1 MLSSRGH
8 IKANL
13 KPTALYCNALHTS
26 DRAGSLQLLLY
37 AWNFYGH
44 NVNSFH
50 RLLFT
55 LAKNNFMEAIGDEWQ
70 TKIKY
75 RVPEVRLESE
85 SFRTFRPWIL
95 PYTNFQ
101 VNIWST
107 AVSAVSVVTV
117 GIGQTLRGVLETA
130 IIAANNIDSFTPLS
144 TEALTITMHGQFL
157 FLWCLRR
164 ALKLQMISNM
174 EVIVLFLTKTV
185 LFVISQII
193 SSTSLKWQKTQTEQ
207 RTDVFLYIF
216 KCQYFVC
223 KNRFLEAGR

>member
-50 RLLFT
+50 GLLFT

-70 TKIKY
+70 TNIKY

-130 IIAANNIDSFTPLS
+130 IIAANNIDSFTPFKHRGSNHHHARAVFVPLMFTQS
-144 TEALTITMHGQFL
+144 IKITNDFKYGGDRAFSYKNSFICDITDYQFNITEVAKDTNWTEN
-157 FLWCLRR
+157 WC
-164 ALKLQMISNM
+164 
-174 EVIVLFLTKTV
+174 FP
-185 LFVISQII
+185 
-193 SSTSLKWQKTQTEQ
+193 
-207 RTDVFLYIF
+207 LY
-216 KCQYFVC
+216 
-223 KNRFLEAGR
+223 L